1 MMDYKNIQELI
12 KTVSES
18 QLTSFEVETEGIKI
32 KMEKKEQKVIVEKM
46 PVYSPS
52 VEPVIR
58 EAISRENIATNQVSV
73 EKLESSS
80 TSTVENAVNLVI
92 AEDLFVVK
100 SPIVG
105 TMYSSSSPEAQNFV
119 KVGSQVKKGDT
130 LCILEAMKLMNEIE
144 SEVEGEIV
152 EVLAS
157 NEDMV
162 EYGQPLF
169 KICKK

>member
-12 KTVSES
+12 KTVSDS
-18 QLTSFEVETEGIKI
+18 QLTSFEIETEGIKI
-32 KMEKKEQKVIVEKM
+32 KMEKKEQQVVVERM
-46 PVYSPS
+46 PVYTAS
-52 VEPVIR
+52 VESVTR
-58 EAISRENIATNQVSV
+58 EASTRENTATNPGSV
-73 EKLESSS
+73 QKVESSS
-80 TSTVENAVNLVI
+80 ASTVENIVNIEV

-105 TMYSSSSPEAQNFV
+105 TMYSSSSPEAENFV
-119 KVGSQVKKGDT
+119 KVGSQVKKGTT

-144 SEVEGEIV
+144 SEVDGEVI
-152 EVLAS
+152 EVLVS

-169 KICKK
+169 KIRKK

>member
-12 KTVSES
+12 KTVSDS
-18 QLTSFEVETEGIKI
+18 QLTSFEIETEGIKI
-32 KMEKKEQKVIVEKM
+32 KMEKKKEQVVVEKVPM
-46 PVYSPS
+46 HFATA
-52 VEPVIR
+52 EPVIK
-58 EAISRENIATNQVSV
+58 ETLNSENTATNQASV
-73 EKLESSS
+73 EKLESSN
-80 TSTVENAVNLVI
+80 TTAEENTVITAP
-92 AEDLFVVK
+92 AEDLFIVK

-119 KVGSQVKKGDT
+119 KVGSLVKKGDT

-144 SEVEGEIV
+144 SEVDGEIV
-152 EVLAS
+152 EVLVE

-169 KICKK
+169 KIRKK

>member
-1 MMDYKNIQELI
+1 MDYKNIQELI

-18 QLTSFEVETEGIKI
+18 KLSSFEIETEGIRIKI
-32 KMEKKEQKVIVEKM
+32 EKKEQQVVVERNIDVD
-46 PVYSPS
+46 PPTQSII
-52 VEPVIR
+52 EQTL
-58 EAISRENIATNQVSV
+58 ARENIAMNQMA
-73 EKLESSS
+73 KQRLENNIASAI
-80 TSTVENAVNLVI
+80 ENEAKVIPMENLFI
-92 AEDLFVVK
+92 VK

-105 TMYSSSSPEAQNFV
+105 TMYSSPSDESQNFV
-119 KVGSQVKKGDT
+119 KVGSLVKKGDT

-152 EVLAS
+152 EVLVL

-169 KICKK
+169 KIRKN